1 MVGGFT
7 PNCSTLLADLR
18 EVDATKNG
26 NPAALVNAA
35 QAAAAGAGELAHAPL
50 IEARNLSKVYQTGA
64 GGFTAL
70 KEINLQVLPGEFL
83 GVVGK
88 SGAGKTT
95 LLNMLSGVS
104 EITSGEVLF
113 RAAGNGN
120 GNGTGKVVS
129 LGSLDEDE
137 MAVWR
142 GHHVGIVYQSFEL
155 LPQLDLVDNV
165 MLPQDFSGR
174 YRPVVSP
181 QRALELL
188 DLVELSEHVY
198 KLPAHISGG
207 QKQRVAIARALI
219 NDPPLILADEP
230 TGNLDT
236 ATAETIFQL
245 FKRLVGA
252 GKTIVMVTHDSS
264 LAARCSRTIY
274 ISDGEIAGAP
284 SNGSG
289 NGAGQA
295 FSMGGGPYEQH
306 IGQATQLNADS
317 FVERASYSPGEA
329 AKGERVAM
337 ESRPTGT
344 VVAVGVGGAERV
356 AYPPQAAIALREVVK
371 TYTNAAGSFT
381 ALKGIN
387 LQMNYGQFV
396 SIVGKSGSGKS
407 TLLNMLTGI
416 DHPTSGEVIIGGQNI
431 YKMSESKRAL
441 WRGRNMGIVFQFFQL
456 LPTLSLLENT
466 MLPMDYCN
474 AFPVSERPQRALE
487 LLKMV
492 GLQGQTY
499 KLPAMVSS
507 GQQQSAAIARA
518 LATDPP
524 IIVADEPTGNLDSRS
539 AAAIIRLFR
548 DLAAQ
553 GKTILIVTHDPSITR
568 LTDQTV
574 ILSDGEIIDDV
585 VARALPL
592 LNHPQMLQI
601 THQAAK
607 RVYQPGETILQQ
619 GERVGHFF
627 MVASGEV
634 DVMLKKADGPEMSL
648 ARLGAG
654 QFFGEVE
661 LLNGGKSIAS
671 VRAASS
677 GPVEIALLDRKEF
690 LRLIGSAPA
699 MQAELAGVAQAR
711 WQEHQARAEEGC
723 R

>member
-1 MVGGFT
+1 VISLKRNGG
-7 PNCSTLLADLR
+7 TLLADPQ

-35 QAAAAGAGELAHAPL
+35 QAATAGELAHAPL

-70 KEINLQVLPGEFL
+70 NEINLQVLPGEFL
-83 GVVGK
+83 RVVGK

-120 GNGTGKVVS
+120 GNGAGKVVS

-142 GHHVGIVYQSFEL
+142 GHNVGIVYQSFEL

-165 MLPQDFSGR
+165 MLPQDFSSR
-174 YRPVVSP
+174 YRPAVSP

-188 DLVELSEHVY
+188 DLVELGEHVY
-198 KLPAHISGG
+198 KLPTHISGG
-207 QKQRVAIARALI
+207 QKQRVAIARALV

-245 FKRLVGA
+245 FKRLIDA

-274 ISDGEIAGAP
+274 IADGEIAGAP
-284 SNGSG
+284 SNG
-289 NGAGQA
+289 NGTGLA
-295 FSMGGGPYEQH
+295 FSVGR
-306 IGQATQLNADS
+306 GQTRMNADS
-317 FVERASYSPGEA
+317 SVEPVSDSPEETV
-329 AKGERVAM
+329 KEERVAM

-344 VVAVGVGGAERV
+344 VVVGVGGAERV
-356 AYPPQAAIALREVVK
+356 AYPPQAAITLRNVVK
-371 TYTNAAGSFT
+371 TFVNAAGSFT

-416 DHPTSGEVIIGGQNI
+416 DHPTSGEVIIGEQNI

-456 LPTLSLLENT
+456 LPTLTLLENT

-492 GLQGQTY
+492 GLGGQTY
-499 KLPAMVSS
+499 KLPTMVSS

-539 AAAIIRLFR
+539 AVAIIRLFR

-553 GKTILIVTHDPSITR
+553 GKTVLIVTHDPSITR

-601 THQAAK
+601 THQAAQ

-619 GERVGHFF
+619 GEQVGHFF

-634 DVMLKKADGPEMSL
+634 DVVLKKPGGPEMGL

-661 LLNGGKSIAS
+661 LLKLNRGKAIAS

-677 GPVEIALLDRKEF
+677 GPAEIALLDREEF

-711 WQEHQARAEEGC
+711 WQEHQARAEEGG

>member
-1 MVGGFT
+1 
-7 PNCSTLLADLR
+7 LL
-18 EVDATKNG
+18 VDGIEIEQKN
-26 NPAALVNAA
+26 NDRPAALVNV
-35 QAAAAGAGELAHAPL
+35 APL
-50 IEARNLSKVYQTGA
+50 IEARRLSKVYQTGA
-64 GGFTAL
+64 GGFSAL
-70 KEINLQVLPGEFL
+70 KEINLQVFPGEFL

-95 LLNMLSGVS
+95 LLNLLSGVS
-104 EITSGEVLF
+104 AISSGEVLF
-113 RAAGNGN
+113 HANGN
-120 GNGTGKVVS
+120 GNGSGTAVS
-129 LGSLDEDE
+129 LGLLDEDQLAE
-137 MAVWR
+137 WR
-142 GHHVGIVYQSFEL
+142 GKNVGIVYQSFEL

-165 MLPQDFSGR
+165 MIPLDFAGS
-174 YRPVVSP
+174 YRPRISS

-188 DLVELSEHVY
+188 DLVELSEHLY

-207 QKQRVAIARALI
+207 QKQRVAIARALV

-236 ATAETIFQL
+236 ATAETIFQI
-245 FKRLVGA
+245 FQRLVER

-264 LAARCSRTIY
+264 LARRCSRTLY
-274 ISDGEIAGAP
+274 ISDGEVVADRRTGTRRV
-284 SNGSG
+284 S
-289 NGAGQA
+289 GAGSSA
-295 FSMGGGPYEQH
+295 GGK
-306 IGQATQLNADS
+306 TQPVL
-317 FVERASYSPGEA
+317 E
-329 AKGERVAM
+329 
-337 ESRPTGT
+337 TGT
-344 VVAVGVGGAERV
+344 VPGAPLPEPAVAVGLELSSSRKTEQPAQV
-356 AYPPQAAIALREVVK
+356 AITLREVVK
-371 TYTNAAGSFT
+371 TYVNAAGSFT
-381 ALKGIN
+381 ALKRIN

-416 DHPTSGEVIIGGQNI
+416 DHPTSGQVIIGGQDI

-441 WRGRNMGIVFQFFQL
+441 WRGHNMGIVFQFFQL
-456 LPTLSLLENT
+456 LPTLTLLENT

-474 AFPVSERPQRALE
+474 VFSMSERPQRAFE

-492 GLQGQTY
+492 GLEEQAH

-539 AAAIIRLFR
+539 AGAIIRMFQE
-548 DLAAQ
+548 LAAL

-568 LTDQTV
+568 LTEQTV
-574 ILSDGEIIDDV
+574 ILSDGEIIDEL

-601 THQAAK
+601 THQAEK

-619 GERVGHFF
+619 GEHVEHFF
-627 MVASGEV
+627 MVAQGEV
-634 DVMLKKADGPEMSL
+634 DVVLKKPGCPEISL

-661 LLNGGKSIAS
+661 LLNGGHSIAS

-677 GPVEIALLDRKEF
+677 GPVEIALLDRAEF
-690 LRLIGSAPA
+690 LRLIDNAPA
-699 MQAELAGVAQAR
+699 MQAELAGVAKERA
-711 WQEHQARAEEGC
+711 QEHQARASEADCSSTTRTG
-723 R
+723 RSTPGWRRGSK